1 MRHLFIYIVLAV
13 SGVAMAAE
21 PIRTVEDITV
31 CLGSTIMLESD
42 YEKNYY
48 RWIVDGT
55 EVSGASSIEYKAETE
70 GLHKITCEPYNDP
83 TELKDAMA
91 AANGDFEGGYVGF
104 TSDFRPITKG
114 GKPVI
119 NPIAIYSGKYDNG
132 DWDQSSQQSGA
143 KGYYAITNNAQN
155 LQSDKSIFKPIKPHG
170 GEEFLVV
177 DAFADGYAWKVENL
191 TVKTGTTYEFSYW
204 VTTPNARPYELG
216 FKPKLQFIITYKDQY
231 GFETDKNLGAAYEV
245 GTEDG
250 DEKWKWHQNKE
261 LWTVPADVVSV
272 TIGVKNLT
280 KSADGNDFC
289 LDDIVFMPLGEP
301 ESAIVETFNVTVV
314 NCDPECENLIY
325 SKWNDVLVVNNDKD
339 SLQTYQWYRDDAPI
353 DGATLQYYKETIA
366 GGVAGH
372 KYMVKGTKVDKS
384 KYMTCEIMFDAAPR
398 SATLV
403 DVTKKVTAVRRHS
416 VGAHFVIEETIYED
430 GSRDIV
436 KQLK

>member
-21 PIRTVEDITV
+21 PIRTVVDTTI
-31 CLGSTIMLESD
+31 CQDSTLVLKSGFVR
-42 YEKNYY
+42 KYY
-48 RWIVDGT
+48 RWTVDGT
-55 EVSGASSIEYKAETE
+55 EVSTASTISYKGETP
-70 GLHKITCEPYNDP
+70 GLHKITCEPYNDS

-104 TSDFRPITKG
+104 TSDFRPIAKG
-114 GKPVI
+114 GTPVI
-119 NPIAIYSGKYDNG
+119 NPTAIYGGKYDNG
-132 DWDQSSQQSGA
+132 SWDSSKKSGA
-143 KGYYAITNNAQN
+143 KGYYAITNNAQD

-170 GEEFLVV
+170 GNEFLVV

-191 TVKTGTTYEFSYW
+191 TVKPGTTYEFSYW
-204 VTTPNARPYELG
+204 VTTPNAREYELR
-216 FKPKLQFIITYKDQY
+216 FKPNLQFIITSKDQY
-231 GFETDKNLGAAYEV
+231 GFESDDPLGDAYEV
-245 GTEDG
+245 GTEAG
-250 DEKWKWHQNKE
+250 NAKWEWHQKKE
-261 LWTVPADVVSV
+261 LWTVPANVVSV

-280 KSADGNDFC
+280 SSADGNDFC
-289 LDDIVFMPLGEP
+289 LDDIVFMPQGEP

-314 NCDPECENLIY
+314 NCDPVCENLIY

-339 SLQTYQWYRDDAPI
+339 SLQTYQWYRDGDPI

-372 KYMVKGTKVDKS
+372 TYMVKGTKVDKS
-384 KYMTCEIMFDAAPR
+384 TYLACETEFDAAPR

-403 DVTKKVTAVRRHS
+403 DMTKKVTAVRRHS

-430 GSRDIV
+430 GSRDVV